1 MIKLENVTK
10 IYSRSKKGNPSLNN
24 ISFVLPNKGMVFI
37 IGKNGSGKS
46 TLLNMI
52 GGLDKLSS
60 GNIEINGKKLS
71 SFSSSDYNSYRSSFV
86 GFIFQD
92 YCLLENLTVK
102 ENIELSLDLLNE
114 HNDDKVNNIINLVK
128 LNEHIDK
135 YPSELSGGEQ
145 QRVAIAR
152 TLVKNPSV
160 ILADEPTGNLDTKT
174 SKIILDSLKELS
186 KEKLVIIISHDMDE
200 TTLYA
205 DRIIELSDGHV
216 VNDLSRNK
224 NQEFIIENNKVTF
237 TKGHCFTDKEIKEI
251 NEKAK
256 EGELQFEQIDSLFN
270 ATKETKEDKYE
281 QLILKKE
288 KISKRVNRKL
298 FSLFTKKR
306 IASMI
311 FNTIIVSSLITLL
324 GVCGM
329 FTQFDGNKQIDKVLK
344 ASDTEYLVL
353 QKGYLSDDI
362 YETLVTS
369 YVTKIEDEDI

>member
-362 YETLVTS
+362 YEKLVTS
-369 YVTKIEDEDI
+369 YVTKIDDEDI

>member
-1 MIKLENVTK
+1 M
-10 IYSRSKKGNPSLNN
+10 
-24 ISFVLPNKGMVFI
+24 
-37 IGKNGSGKS
+37 
-46 TLLNMI
+46 
-52 GGLDKLSS
+52 
-60 GNIEINGKKLS
+60 
-71 SFSSSDYNSYRSSFV
+71 
-86 GFIFQD
+86 
-92 YCLLENLTVK
+92 
-102 ENIELSLDLLNE
+102 NE